1 MNICT
6 GPLLLS
12 VFKRPMYSIW
22 VICHSFH
29 TSLYILEMSPGLSV
43 VSVLKVGY
51 MYGALPLVALCTI
64 CVIIAFR
71 CWSVPQRRYC
81 TMIRALQLYSPGAAS
96 GPLARRSWGSHRA
109 PRV

>member
-1 MNICT
+1 
-6 GPLLLS
+6 
-12 VFKRPMYSIW
+12 
-22 VICHSFH
+22 
-29 TSLYILEMSPGLSV
+29 MSPGLSV
-43 VSVLKVGY
+43 VSVLKVCY

-96 GPLARRSWGSHRA
+96 GPLARRSRGSHRA
-109 PRV
+109 PRVWALLTGCRLNLPLGIPLGGALHV